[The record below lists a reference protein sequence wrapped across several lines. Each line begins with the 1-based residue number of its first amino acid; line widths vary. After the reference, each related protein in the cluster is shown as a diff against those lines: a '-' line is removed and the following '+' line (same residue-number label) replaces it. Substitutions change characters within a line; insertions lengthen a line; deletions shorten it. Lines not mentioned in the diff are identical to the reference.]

1 MSEHVQTCLNL
12 FRFNMIRIVTIHTIL
27 KHVWTC
33 WNMSKIVQV
42 QYDMNWYILKH
53 VKTQNEN
60 MTKYAKF
67 EQMAHEMLLTED
79 KAIPRIASSKS
90 SDQK

>member
-1 MSEHVQTCLNL
+1 
-12 FRFNMIRIVTIHTIL
+12 MIWIDT
-27 KHVWTC
+27 
-33 WNMSKIVQV
+33 
-42 QYDMNWYILKH
+42 ILKH

-79 KAIPRIASSKS
+79 KVIPWIASNKS
-90 SDQK
+90 SDQKHFFVTVGNKLPIRYYD

>member
-1 MSEHVQTCLNL
+1 
-12 FRFNMIRIVTIHTIL
+12 MIWIDT
-27 KHVWTC
+27 
-33 WNMSKIVQV
+33 
-42 QYDMNWYILKH
+42 ILKH

-90 SDQK
+90 SDQKNNFCSQYVLSLQFLCTELVIQWTIFCQNVG

>member
-1 MSEHVQTCLNL
+1 
-12 FRFNMIRIVTIHTIL
+12 MIWIDT
-27 KHVWTC
+27 
-33 WNMSKIVQV
+33 
-42 QYDMNWYILKH
+42 ILKH

-90 SDQK
+90 SDQKPVHGPLTHSVFWYLLFNVSSFYWKIDQ

>member
-1 MSEHVQTCLNL
+1 
-12 FRFNMIRIVTIHTIL
+12 MIWIDT
-27 KHVWTC
+27 
-33 WNMSKIVQV
+33 
-42 QYDMNWYILKH
+42 ILKH

-90 SDQK
+90 SDQNRYFLKLKTYCIMFCKSYCHALEPWLKRSGRFVIILANAII

>member
-1 MSEHVQTCLNL
+1 MSEYVQTCLNL
-12 FRFNMIRIVTIHTIL
+12 FRFNMIGI
-27 KHVWTC
+27 
-33 WNMSKIVQV
+33 
-42 QYDMNWYILKH
+42 DMILKH

-67 EQMAHEMLLTED
+67 EQMAHEMLLNED

-90 SDQK
+90 SDQKPFNS

>member
-1 MSEHVQTCLNL
+1 
-12 FRFNMIRIVTIHTIL
+12 MIWIDT
-27 KHVWTC
+27 
-33 WNMSKIVQV
+33 
-42 QYDMNWYILKH
+42 ILKH

-90 SDQK
+90 SDQKLIILLFF

>member
-1 MSEHVQTCLNL
+1 M
-12 FRFNMIRIVTIHTIL
+12 
-27 KHVWTC
+27 
-33 WNMSKIVQV
+33 
-42 QYDMNWYILKH
+42 ILKH

-90 SDQK
+90 SDQKKSL

>member
-1 MSEHVQTCLNL
+1 
-12 FRFNMIRIVTIHTIL
+12 
-27 KHVWTC
+27 
-33 WNMSKIVQV
+33 
-42 QYDMNWYILKH
+42 
-53 VKTQNEN
+53 

-90 SDQK
+90 SDQKDSRRLLTPARYCAAQENDIKGWSISKCGWFEQPN